1 MTCNNCSRNI
11 DTDSNYCKYCGAVLR
26 ESLLNSDPS
35 ANLHQTIFGNA
46 YVAPARSNADLGYLI
61 IAMMIILNALTWVA
75 WRYLSSAMIN
85 GNENTFKLVR
95 LVSVFISIA
104 QFVVMFIFTKRQSYK
119 IIIAVIAAFVII
131 YDVYFLIEA
140 LSL

>member
-11 DTDSNYCKYCGAVLR
+11 DTDSSYCKYCGVVLK
-26 ESLLNSDPS
+26 ESLLNTDPT
-35 ANLHQTIFGNA
+35 ADLHQTIFGNA
-46 YVAPARSNADLGYLI
+46 YTPPVRSNADLGYLM
-61 IAMMIILNALTWVA
+61 IALMIILNALTWVA

-95 LVSVFISIA
+95 FISVFFSIA

-119 IIIAVIAAFVII
+119 IIIGVIAFLVII

-140 LSL
+140 LSV